1 MPAYRHFALYCGPC
15 AFCVWGYRPP
25 ALCRDLSARL
35 PVVGSARHWTKVGVG
50 QIPLSDAVGEDDA
63 QADQYDCDSFGSQQ
77 AAQAELERD
86 PSDPNNLDSDGNG
99 RACDEENDYGADD
112 IGNNNGRNTT
122 NSTSPSSPSSSTA
135 SPESTSP
142 SSPPPSPK
150 PRPQEDRNLLDAG
163 GPTSGPMPLMP
174 DGGCPPEFSTKHNG
188 GCY

>member
-1 MPAYRHFALYCGPC
+1 MGTTTPRLLVIGLVILAGLVSRVTYEQLVHPSKPAA
-15 AFCVWGYRPP
+15 
-25 ALCRDLSARL
+25 
-35 PVVGSARHWTKVGVG
+35 
-50 QIPLSDAVGEDDA
+50 A

-99 RACDEENDYGADD
+99 RACDEENNYGADD
-112 IGNNNGRNTT
+112 IGNNNGRSTT

-142 SSPPPSPK
+142 SSPPPWPK
-150 PRPQEDRNLLDAG
+150 PRPQGDRNLLDAG

-174 DGGCPPEFSTKHNG
+174 DGDCPPEFPTKHNG